1 MKNMMKKLTAL
12 TIAMLL
18 LLSLAQV
25 ASAEDAIE
33 NAPAEVIVATPTP
46 APQKTPAPAKEAPA
60 TAAPATEAPATD
72 APVVVV
78 TNPPEATDEPTQPE
92 DPTQAP
98 AEADPTQT
106 PEEEPTETPEEEEEV
121 DPTQEPAADPT
132 QEPQRSVYV
141 VLYGDPG
148 SFKYGQTVTMEAMMS
163 GFENTS
169 YKITWQYSQN
179 GIDEWT
185 TAKGSN
191 GGTVYRFDLD
201 KENCMYYWR
210 VVVDIF

>member
-18 LLSLAQV
+18 LFSLAQV

-33 NAPAEVIVATPTP
+33 NAPVEVIVATPAT
-46 APQKTPAPAKEAPA
+46 QAPA
-60 TAAPATEAPATD
+60 TAAP
-72 APVVVV
+72 VVEV
-78 TNPPEATDEPTQPE
+78 TNPPEATPEATQSA
-92 DPTQAP
+92 DPTQVP

-106 PEEEPTETPEEEEEV
+106 PAPEEADPTETPEGEEV
-121 DPTQEPAADPT
+121 DPTQEPTAEPT

-141 VLYGDPG
+141 VLYGEPG
-148 SFKYGQTVTMEAMMS
+148 SFQYGQTVTMEAMLS

-169 YKITWQYSQN
+169 YKITWQYSEN
-179 GIDEWT
+179 GIDGWT
-185 TAKGSN
+185 AAKGSN

-201 KENCMYYWR
+201 KENCLYYWR

>member
-18 LLSLAQV
+18 LFSLAQV

-33 NAPAEVIVATPTP
+33 NAPVEVIVATPAP
-46 APQKTPAPAKEAPA
+46 APQK
-60 TAAPATEAPATD
+60 TAAPATEAPATA
-72 APVVVV
+72 APAAEA
-78 TNPPEATDEPTQPE
+78 TNPPEATAEATQNA
-92 DPTQAP
+92 DPTQVP

-106 PEEEPTETPEEEEEV
+106 PGEADPTEIPEEEEV
-121 DPTQEPAADPT
+121 DPTQEPTAEPT

-141 VLYGDPG
+141 VLYGEPG
-148 SFKYGQTVTMEAMMS
+148 SFQYGQTVTMEAMMS

-169 YKITWQYSQN
+169 YKITWQYSEN

-185 TAKGSN
+185 AAKGSN
-191 GGTVYRFDLD
+191 DGTVYRFDLN
-201 KENCMYYWR
+201 KENCLYYWR
-210 VVVDIF
+210 VVVDIY

>member
-18 LLSLAQV
+18 LFSLAQV

-33 NAPAEVIVATPTP
+33 NAPAEVIVATPAP
-46 APQKTPAPAKEAPA
+46 APQKTAAPATETPA
-60 TAAPATEAPATD
+60 TAAPAAEEHTAAPE
-72 APVVVV
+72 V
-78 TNPPEATDEPTQPE
+78 TPEA
-92 DPTQAP
+92 TQAP
-98 AEADPTQT
+98 ADPTEGPEASEEAD
-106 PEEEPTETPEEEEEV
+106 PTETPEEEEVE
-121 DPTQEPAADPT
+121 PTEEPT

-141 VLYGDPG
+141 VLRGEPG
-148 SFKYGQTVTMEAMMS
+148 SFRYGQTVTMEAMMS

-169 YKITWQYSQN
+169 YKITWQYSEN

-185 TAKGSN
+185 AAKGNNS
-191 GGTVYRFDLD
+191 GTVYSFDLNE
-201 KENCMYYWR
+201 ENCMYYWR